1 MRKFLILCSAFFCL
15 SLTASAQDSTAAF
28 DAATPEA
35 APAAPAAAPAPFI
48 PPDRDP
54 WQLNVG
60 FEYIH
65 YSVLGQKFHNFAY
78 QAGATRYFNDRF
90 GVEGTAIAGFG
101 HTGSNP
107 SIDAKSLFLGGGAHV
122 SLLNRS
128 HYELWGHVLGG
139 WERFRFTQSNVLGDN
154 SHIAFIAG
162 GGVDYKINRLYWRVQ
177 ADFLGANFGP
187 FSYNY
192 LIGTGLVL
200 NF

>member
-1 MRKFLILCSAFFCL
+1 MRKFLVLCSAFFCL
-15 SLTASAQDSTAAF
+15 SLTASAQDSAVSFDTASTA
-28 DAATPEA
+28 EA
-35 APAAPAAAPAPFI
+35 EPPSPPTFI

-54 WQLNVG
+54 WQIQAG

-65 YSVLGQKFHNFAY
+65 YSVLGQKFHNFAF
-78 QAGATRYFNDRF
+78 QAGVTRYFNDRF

-107 SIDAKSLFLGGGAHV
+107 SFVAKSLFVGGGAHV
-122 SLLNRS
+122 SILDKS

-139 WERFRFTQSNVLGDN
+139 LQHFRFTQGPVLGSN
-154 SHIAFIAG
+154 SHAAFLAG
-162 GGVDYKINRLYWRVQ
+162 GGLDYKIHQGRLFWRVQ
-177 ADFLGANFGP
+177 GDYLGANFGP
-187 FSYNY
+187 YTSSY

>member
-1 MRKFLILCSAFFCL
+1 MRKFFILCSAFFCL

-35 APAAPAAAPAPFI
+35 GPPAPAPFI

-54 WQLNVG
+54 WQLNAG
-60 FEYIH
+60 FAYIH
-65 YSVLGQKFHNFAY
+65 YSVLGQKFSNYGY
-78 QAGATRYFNDRF
+78 QAGVTRYFNDRF

-101 HTGSNP
+101 HSGSNP
-107 SIDAKSLFLGGGAHV
+107 SIVANSLFLGGGAHV

-128 HYELWGHVLGG
+128 HYEVWGHVLGG
-139 WERFRFTQSNVLGDN
+139 WERFRFTQSGVLGSN
-154 SHIAFIAG
+154 SHIAFLAG
-162 GGVDYKINRLYWRVQ
+162 GGLDYKIRQGRLYWRAQ
-177 ADFLGANFGP
+177 GDFLGANFGP

>member
-1 MRKFLILCSAFFCL
+1 MSKFLILCSAFFCL

-35 APAAPAAAPAPFI
+35 APAAPAPFI

-54 WQLNVG
+54 WQLNAG
-60 FEYIH
+60 FAYIH
-65 YSVLGQKFHNFAY
+65 YSVLGQKFSNYGY
-78 QAGATRYFNDRF
+78 QAGVTRYFNDRF

-101 HTGSNP
+101 HAGSNP
-107 SIDAKSLFLGGGAHV
+107 SIDAKSLFIGGGAHV

-128 HYELWGHVLGG
+128 HYEVWGHVLGG
-139 WERFRFTQSNVLGDN
+139 WQHFRFTQSGVLGSN
-154 SHIAFIAG
+154 SHIAFLAG
-162 GGVDYKINRLYWRVQ
+162 GGLDYKIRQGRLYWRVQ
-177 ADFLGANFGP
+177 GDFLGANFGP